1 MSQQRYHIHVCLV
14 RSEQPD
20 LENALQV
27 AMVDDYFLTWDLSG
41 SPSNFLDYTRRQID
55 RCDYVLFVLGDS
67 YGNLSPSGVSYLH
80 LSYVYATTK
89 RKTLFA
95 LVKQAEDVVPQNET
109 CTRQRADFASMVEKD
124 QAKYTTTYS
133 HNLICAVQA
142 CLINLTQLMAI
153 APKAG
158 WMKSTK
164 LPPEHTERLLT
175 PPKELSTAKSSK
187 AVEAFSQAL
196 LSNNALKLALKQ
208 DLKLDSKQD
217 VVSKDALFNQSLLT
231 DSFIANSQTTTQRLP
246 QKTDSPTLVTN
257 PPNETLALEDSVTVN
272 YTAHAYKDG
281 NLSELA
287 LQQELMWLDIVV
299 SLRKMKEQFTSD
311 MIQRYLNHLLN
322 GFALP
327 AAKKIQP
334 TTHAVA
340 RTQMS
345 ASDFDWLKK
354 QLIAHHWLAPAK
366 QTTAISRDM
375 WQLSDDL
382 R

>member
-14 RSEQPD
+14 RNEQPD

-27 AMVDDYFLTWDLSG
+27 AMAEGYFLTWDLSG

-95 LVKQAEDVVPQNET
+95 LVKQAEDVVSQNET
-109 CTRQRADFASMVEKD
+109 RTRQRADFASMVEKD

-133 HNLICAVQA
+133 HNLISAVQT
-142 CLINLTQLMAI
+142 CLINLTQLI
-153 APKAG
+153 AAVPKAG
-158 WMKSTK
+158 WTKSTE
-164 LPPEHTERLLT
+164 LTPEHTERLLT
-175 PPKELSTAKSSK
+175 PAKELNTANSSK
-187 AVEAFSQAL
+187 AVDAFSQAL
-196 LSNNALKLALKQ
+196 LSNNALKQDLKQ
-208 DLKLDSKQD
+208 DVL
-217 VVSKDALFNQSLLT
+217 SKDTLFNQSLLT
-231 DSFIANSQTTTQRLP
+231 DSFIANAQTTTQRLP

-257 PPNETLALEDSVTVN
+257 PPNDTLALEDSVTVN

-287 LQQELMWLDIVV
+287 LRQELMWLDIVV
-299 SLRKMKEQFTSD
+299 SLRKMKEPFTSD
-311 MIQRYLNHLLN
+311 MIQRNLNHLLN

-366 QTTAISRDM
+366 QTTALSRDM

>member
-1 MSQQRYHIHVCLV
+1 M
-14 RSEQPD
+14 
-20 LENALQV
+20 
-27 AMVDDYFLTWDLSG
+27 
-41 SPSNFLDYTRRQID
+41 
-55 RCDYVLFVLGDS
+55 
-67 YGNLSPSGVSYLH
+67 
-80 LSYVYATTK
+80 
-89 RKTLFA
+89 
-95 LVKQAEDVVPQNET
+95 
-109 CTRQRADFASMVEKD
+109 
-124 QAKYTTTYS
+124 
-133 HNLICAVQA
+133 
-142 CLINLTQLMAI
+142 
-153 APKAG
+153 
-158 WMKSTK
+158 
-164 LPPEHTERLLT
+164 
-175 PPKELSTAKSSK
+175 
-187 AVEAFSQAL
+187 
-196 LSNNALKLALKQ
+196 
-208 DLKLDSKQD
+208 
-217 VVSKDALFNQSLLT
+217 
-231 DSFIANSQTTTQRLP
+231 
-246 QKTDSPTLVTN
+246 
-257 PPNETLALEDSVTVN
+257 N

-299 SLRKMKEQFTSD
+299 SLRKMKEPFTSD
-311 MIQRYLNHLLN
+311 MIQRNLNHLLN

>member
-14 RSEQPD
+14 RNEQPD

-27 AMVDDYFLTWDLSG
+27 AMAEGYFLTWDLSG

-95 LVKQAEDVVPQNET
+95 LVKQAEDVVSQNET
-109 CTRQRADFASMVEKD
+109 RTRQRADFASMVEKD

-133 HNLICAVQA
+133 HNLICAVQT
-142 CLINLTQLMAI
+142 CLINLTQLI
-153 APKAG
+153 AAVPKAG
-158 WMKSTK
+158 WTKSTK
-164 LPPEHTERLLT
+164 LTPEHTERLLT
-175 PPKELSTAKSSK
+175 PAKELNTANSSK
-187 AVEAFSQAL
+187 AVDAFSQAL
-196 LSNNALKLALKQ
+196 LSNNALKQDLKQ
-208 DLKLDSKQD
+208 DVL
-217 VVSKDALFNQSLLT
+217 SKDTLFNQSLLT
-231 DSFIANSQTTTQRLP
+231 DSFIANAQTTTQRLP

-257 PPNETLALEDSVTVN
+257 PPNDTLALEDSVTVN

-287 LQQELMWLDIVV
+287 LRQELMWLDIVV
-299 SLRKMKEQFTSD
+299 SLRKMKEPFTSD
-311 MIQRYLNHLLN
+311 MIQRNLNHLLN

-366 QTTAISRDM
+366 QTTALSRDM